1 MSLYIHALC
10 NVCILHFTT
19 HMKVD
24 STCSKKS
31 HHYGINVFVFYNKT
45 IYSIMTKKKEV

>member
-1 MSLYIHALC
+1 MFY
-10 NVCILHFTT
+10 VMFVFLHFTN